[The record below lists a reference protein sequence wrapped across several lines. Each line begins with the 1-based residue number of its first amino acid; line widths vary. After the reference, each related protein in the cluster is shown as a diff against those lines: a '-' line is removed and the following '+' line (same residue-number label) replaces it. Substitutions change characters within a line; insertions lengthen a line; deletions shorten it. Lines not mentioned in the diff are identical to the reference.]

1 MTIPSVLLSGPHK
14 TLAYIRQL
22 TPEESLLDDVW
33 AEGGVLVNVDTH
45 SALFWGGES
54 IAQHQ
59 YLRRPLLATL
69 RVLPLEVQQGM
80 QYGKGF
86 FSADA
91 PLLSPQERREVF
103 EQVLLRMSE
112 NDGLPGTN

>member
-1 MTIPSVLLSGPHK
+1 
-14 TLAYIRQL
+14 
-22 TPEESLLDDVW
+22 
-33 AEGGVLVNVDTH
+33 
-45 SALFWGGES
+45 
-54 IAQHQ
+54 
-59 YLRRPLLATL
+59 
-69 RVLPLEVQQGM
+69 M

-112 NDGLPGTN
+112 NDELPGNRRMGFEQ